1 MASYG
6 DRNKRGFKEDR
17 IFAWENRGDSSLPL
31 MEFLINMRPDSK
43 RGDIKKWM
51 KYGHL
56 KLNGTVTKAGSITV
70 EAMHYEKLVTGIDT
84 FYIVT

>member
-1 MASYG
+1 MDLRKTEFLHG
-6 DRNKRGFKEDR
+6 KTG
-17 IFAWENRGDSSLPL
+17 GDSSLPL

-56 KLNGTVTKAGSITV
+56 KLNGTVTKAFDAEVKPVLS
-70 EAMHYEKLVTGIDT
+70 
-84 FYIVT
+84 

>member
-51 KYGHL
+51 
-56 KLNGTVTKAGSITV
+56 SFIT
-70 EAMHYEKLVTGIDT
+70 TG
-84 FYIVT
+84 